1 MLDELMEKY
10 EKIIEESSISDWRA
24 SDKLFGSVLLYI
36 VVNRHK
42 DPKIKDV
49 PLEDIKITRNC
60 FYGYENY
67 IQEIAKLNERPGNDL
82 MKEAMFMLNIFREK
96 GELIEYDSI
105 FRLNTNGELYKIL
118 ENE

>member
-36 VVNRHK
+36 VVNRDKHPDTK
-42 DPKIKDV
+42 GV
-49 PLEDIKITRNC
+49 PLENIKITRNC

-67 IQEIAKLNERPGNDL
+67 MQEIAKLNERPGNDL

>member
-1 MLDELMEKY
+1 MLLMEKY

-36 VVNRHK
+36 VVNRYKHPDTK
-42 DPKIKDV
+42 GA
-49 PLEDIKITRNC
+49 PLENIKITRNC

-67 IQEIAKLNERPGNDL
+67 MQEIAKLNERPGTDPR
-82 MKEAMFMLNIFREK
+82 KEAMFMLNIFREK
-96 GELIEYDSI
+96 EELIEEYDSI

>member
-1 MLDELMEKY
+1 MSDIMAKY
-10 EKIIEESSISDWRA
+10 NTIIESTSISDWRA

-36 VVNRHK
+36 VVNRYKHPDTK
-42 DPKIKDV
+42 GV
-49 PLEDIKITRNC
+49 PLENIKITRNC

-67 IQEIAKLNERPGNDL
+67 MQEIAKLNERPGNDL

-96 GELIEYDSI
+96 GELIEEYDSI